1 MSRAAGLGRGA
12 AGAAL
17 ALLLAARVA
26 GGQEEP
32 LPHAAFRW
40 AVRPVGGEEVRLE
53 RFRGEVLFINLWA
66 SWCRPCVAEL
76 RSIERLRESLEGVEG
91 VRFVMVSPEG
101 ERSVL
106 RFLGRHPYRLPFYTE
121 AQRMPPAFG
130 LRALPTTFVIDRRG
144 RLVLVHR
151 GAADWDTDRVREL
164 LVGLARR

>member
-1 MSRAAGLGRGA
+1 MSPAAALCRMVGGA
-12 AGAAL
+12 VL
-17 ALLLAARVA
+17 ALLLTASVVQA
-26 GGQEEP
+26 QEQ
-32 LPHAAFRW
+32 LPVGAFRW
-40 AVRPVGGEEVRLE
+40 AIRPIGGEEVRLE
-53 RFRGEVLFINLWA
+53 RFRGEVLFVNLWA

-76 RSIERLRESLEGVEG
+76 RSIERLRESLGGVDG

-106 RFLGRHPYRLPFYTE
+106 KFLRRNAYDLPFYTE

-130 LRALPTTFVIDRRG
+130 LRALPTTFIVDRRG

-164 LVGLARR
+164 ITGLARR